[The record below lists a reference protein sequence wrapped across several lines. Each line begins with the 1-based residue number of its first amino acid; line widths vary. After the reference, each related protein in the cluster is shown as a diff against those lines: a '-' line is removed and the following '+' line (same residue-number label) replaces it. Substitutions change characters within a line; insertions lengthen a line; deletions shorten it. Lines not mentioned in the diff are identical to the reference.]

1 MATMQEVYDAQAEA
15 RIAREELIKKTEQF
29 DLLVDSHRVVAQ
41 ELSAAK
47 QALAA
52 IKILSQA
59 DHKLESV
66 HTLACNW
73 KQFCEAEDH

>member
-15 RIAREELIKKTEQF
+15 RVAQEELIKKTEQF
-29 DLLVDSHRVVAQ
+29 DLLVDSHRVVTQ

-52 IKILSQA
+52 IKILSQV
-59 DHKLESV
+59 DPKLESV

-73 KQFCEAEDH
+73 KQFSEVEDH